1 MDSSKRL
8 GKAGVRVCGS
18 VAPAW
23 PSSHVP
29 RKAFVANGMLTG
41 PSCAVLCQS
50 LDGSRFYS
58 QTEMVLVHCFI
69 PVSIKPAEMS
79 AQQRHTEG
87 NSLTVQWVKDP
98 VLLLLWLRLDP
109 WPRNLDMPRSW
120 PKKKERGKERSIRV
134 FMAAYS

>member
-50 LDGSRFYS
+50 LNGSRFYS

-79 AQQRHTEG
+79 AHQRHTEG
-87 NSLTVQWVKDP
+87 NSLTVQWVKDL
-98 VLLLLWLRLDP
+98 VLLLQGLWFI
-109 WPRNLDMPRSW
+109 SW
-120 PKKKERGKERSIRV
+120 PGNFHMSWVGKKISL
-134 FMAAYS
+134 SWTL